1 MSAAAT
7 VDDAMMRIATAQVR
21 SPIAVFKR
29 GRGELDFVFARTIRT
44 QVLIN
49 AHDPGYVGT
58 YHREM
63 DLGAVRQML
72 EALMVVPPSYSR
84 KKKKEDGADA
94 ASAADAAAPLQS
106 AEVEVEKPPKPAK
119 PKPAKKKRA
128 KPKGVGADLVALANK
143 GSP

>member
-7 VDDAMMRIATAQVR
+7 VDDAMMRIATAPVR

-29 GRGELDFVFARTIRT
+29 GRGDLDFVFARTIRT

-49 AHDPGYVGT
+49 AHDPGYVGA

-94 ASAADAAAPLQS
+94 ASAADAAEPLQS
-106 AEVEVEKPPKPAK
+106 AEVEKPKPAK

>member
-7 VDDAMMRIATAQVR
+7 VDDAMMRIATAPVR

-29 GRGELDFVFARTIRT
+29 GRGDLDFVFARTIRT

-49 AHDPGYVGT
+49 AHDPGYVGA

-94 ASAADAAAPLQS
+94 ASAADTAAPLQS
-106 AEVEVEKPPKPAK
+106 AEVEKPKPAK